1 MTVRALSLSACLLAS
16 LTGINLPAGQI
27 SPGFSAAGDMTVI
40 QRSDRFGGCRFP
52 THGITGDDRRRL
64 GRMASSLDAATTTI
78 DGWNRSTE
86 SVGSDFDPAVFI
98 YFDAEA
104 TMPTLGNIVGGADPA
119 SACSASLSAV
129 VRACR
134 PIPQG
139 AAWRGT
145 LNAAGNPLERL
156 RQFFQF
162 RRQSLEQPALCRF
175 KQQPLVRSPAQRP
188 AAETGRGTSA
198 RGSPGRSRRWFPI
211 SRRTVRLQKLSPP
224 QIIAVTTKVDPD
236 GGYMLGSGLGL
247 IFLALGSR
255 RLFGK
260 RQAKLDWGGR
270 EERPPTS
277 RGLRAIIGLPDES
290 ARIRFS

>member
-40 QRSDRFGGCRFP
+40 QRAIDSADVNSLLTALPAMIGGDSDGWF
-52 THGITGDDRRRL
+52 
-64 GRMASSLDAATTTI
+64 SSLDAATTTI

-129 VRACR
+129 VRAAAD
-134 PIPQG
+134 PG

-145 LNAAGNPLERL
+145 
-156 RQFFQF
+156 
-162 RRQSLEQPALCRF
+162 PAL
-175 KQQPLVRSPAQRP
+175 PETPSDSPFSFGDNP
-188 AAETGRGTSA
+188 WNTGALPIQTTATCSLARTTTGGGNREGNFSA
-198 RGSPGRSRRWFPI
+198 RFARPFQTVVSDFPADGSITKTFAA
-211 SRRTVRLQKLSPP
+211 T
-224 QIIAVTTKVDPD
+224 IIVTTKVDPD